1 VPHADATSGRVA
13 KPTSAVSRHNVKLIC
28 KIRAPSRSYQCC
40 KLTGIDIFLKCK
52 FSRGLH
58 LFVCVCTNQGSNSR
72 KPASSAE
79 AGHAFAAREEAAV
92 EMSGIIERL
101 ATPLL
106 LRERPAWEVRAGH
119 IARLDRRW
127 FRAHPERR
135 HRCRWPDAVEL
146 DLCDSDR
153 RARLV
158 MAIRHLGRGH
168 IVYQPVIFHGDLPR
182 DERSAAALFALAA
195 TSSEPITVVAQMDL
209 LRLRRE
215 LPRLPRR
222 SWCMR
227 ISIGDR
233 SVGHRAEKFR
243 LLAMVEVANDPLEA
257 GENGA

>member
-1 VPHADATSGRVA
+1 MLRLNEG
-13 KPTSAVSRHNVKLIC
+13 NIFVK
-28 KIRAPSRSYQCC
+28 C
-40 KLTGIDIFLKCK
+40 KL
-52 FSRGLH
+52 SRGLH
-58 LFVCVCTNQGSNSR
+58 LFVCVCMVQVRNL
-72 KPASSAE
+72 AE
-79 AGHAFAAREEAAV
+79 AGFVCRGWPHLFGEREAAV
-92 EMSGIIERL
+92 EMSGMIERL

-106 LRERPAWEVRAGH
+106 LRERPPWGVRAGH

-135 HRCRWPDAVEL
+135 HRCRWPDTVEL

-168 IVYQPVIFHGDLPR
+168 IVYQPVIFHGGPPR

-195 TSSEPITVVAQMDL
+195 TSSEPIPVVAQTDV
-209 LRLRRE
+209 LRLRRG
-215 LPRLPRR
+215 LHGLPRR

-227 ISIGDR
+227 IMIGDR
-233 SVGHRAEKFR
+233 SVGHR
-243 LLAMVEVANDPLEA
+243 LGQPQVLAMAEVADDDPLEA